1 MKISQSFFFLLGNFG
16 HKIIQV
22 ISFLINVSIEE
33 IKEYMGIENIQ
44 VTFTVLYII
53 SYIYHLF
60 GFTQNYFS
68 QSILRK

>member
-1 MKISQSFFFLLGNFG
+1 MGNFG

-60 GFTQNYFS
+60 GFTQSYFY

>member
-1 MKISQSFFFLLGNFG
+1 MTIFFFLLGNFG

-33 IKEYMGIENIQ
+33 IKEYMRIENIQ

-60 GFTQNYFS
+60 GFTQSCFY